1 MVDKIYSGSIVSH
14 GPLMFTVLLS
24 IQHCFQLKDP
34 QSIQKQVRQIPT
46 RRSRMDPVQ
55 RMAKT
60 GRKTKKI
67 LSSSSSRSPSLVAT
81 ITIAIVVMLA
91 LTTTTTMQSALMRSS
106 SSSSTR
112 RSFGGM
118 FVHAFSLSSSNN
130 NNNHV
135 RFPSFF
141 KGRDTGKSSV
151 MSPLITSSSSP
162 LIPQSLGLCMSTTA
176 SASDAT
182 TTTVLPRVKAADA
195 TSPSDGPV
203 LVKGWVRTVRKQKTL
218 AFVEVNDGSNISG
231 LQCVLSFDV
240 IDDETK
246 SELDKVSTGC
256 SVVVE
261 GPLVASQGGKQAV
274 EVQATKLRVVGEC
287 PGETYPL
294 AKKRHSLEYL
304 RQIAHLRPRT
314 NTIAA
319 VARVR
324 SQLAGAIHAF
334 FQQAGFVYVQ
344 TPLITASDCEG
355 AGELFRV
362 TTLDIDNASSL
373 PLVKDEDGK
382 TTDKVDSSQDFFG
395 KPAYLTVSGQLG
407 GETYASALGDIYTF
421 GPTFRAENSQ
431 TTRHLAEFHM
441 VEPEMAFADL
451 ESTMENAE
459 QMLKFVV
466 KQVLD
471 NCEEDL
477 TFFGKF
483 YDKGLNERLK
493 KLVSQP
499 FARVSYRE
507 AIGFLQEEIA
517 KDPSKWQFPDVE
529 FGTDLATEHERWLAE
544 TKFESAVFVYNYPK
558 QIKAFYMRDNDED
571 GGETV
576 NAMDLLVP
584 GVGELVGGSQ
594 REERLDILT
603 DKMKELDLDPE
614 DYWWYLDLRRF
625 GSVPHSGYGLGFER
639 LVTYVCGIEN
649 IREAIAYPRYPGHAE
664 F

>member
-1 MVDKIYSGSIVSH
+1 MFKSRSANYWFRVVVVSAMTLMLSASTSIRQRGFVAAFSCTDFAKFNSRSFH
-14 GPLMFTVLLS
+14 
-24 IQHCFQLKDP
+24 
-34 QSIQKQVRQIPT
+34 SIQKGT
-46 RRSRMDPVQ
+46 
-55 RMAKT
+55 
-60 GRKTKKI
+60 
-67 LSSSSSRSPSLVAT
+67 LS
-81 ITIAIVVMLA
+81 
-91 LTTTTTMQSALMRSS
+91 
-106 SSSSTR
+106 
-112 RSFGGM
+112 
-118 FVHAFSLSSSNN
+118 H
-130 NNNHV
+130 
-135 RFPSFF
+135 
-141 KGRDTGKSSV
+141 DGKSNTCKNGALWSRPGLSLQ
-151 MSPLITSSSSP
+151 MSTSSP
-162 LIPQSLGLCMSTTA
+162 P
-176 SASDAT
+176 SAST
-182 TTTVLPRVKAADA
+182 ETTVLRRVKTVDA
-195 TSPSDGPV
+195 TEPSDGTPV

-218 AFVEVNDGSNISG
+218 AFVEVNDGSNMNGI
-231 LQCVLSFDV
+231 QCVLSFDS
-240 IDDETK
+240 IDDETQK
-246 SELDKVSTGC
+246 ELGKITTGC

-261 GPLVASQGGKQAV
+261 GPLVKSQGGKQAV
-274 EVQATKLRVVGEC
+274 EVAATKLRVVGEC
-287 PGETYPL
+287 PGDTYPL

-304 RQIAHLRPRT
+304 RTLAHLRPRT

-324 SQLAGAIHAF
+324 SRLAGAIHEF
-334 FQQAGFVYVQ
+334 FQQSGFVYVQ

-362 TTLDIDNASSL
+362 TTLDIDNKSSL
-373 PLVKDEDGK
+373 PMKKTEDGK
-382 TTDKVDSSQDFFG
+382 DETDIVDSSQDFFG

-407 GETYASALGDIYTF
+407 GETYASAMGDIYTF

-451 ESTMENAE
+451 DSAMENAE

-466 KQVLD
+466 KHVLD

-477 TFFGKF
+477 AFFGKF
-483 YDKGLNERLK
+483 YDKGLIARLE

-499 FARVSYRE
+499 FVRISYRD
-507 AIGFLQEEIA
+507 AIEYLQEEIA

-529 FGTDLATEHERWLAE
+529 FGTDLSTEHERWLAE

-558 QIKAFYMRDNDED
+558 SIKAFYMRDNDED

-594 REERLDILT
+594 REERLETLLE
-603 DKMKELDLDPE
+603 KMNEQDLDPE

-625 GSVPHSGYGLGFER
+625 GSVPHAGYGLGFER
-639 LVTYVCGIEN
+639 LVTYVCGVEN
-649 IREAIAYPRYPGHAE
+649 IREAIAFPRYPGHAE